1 MLISCVIHQP
11 RYSVFILFDELLLL
25 AKGGVTAYMGP
36 TEQMLPYF
44 NHIGFNIAEN
54 ENPADFMLDVCAG
67 ALQRTG
73 HPDFKP
79 SDLWGVWQENG
90 CPP

>member
-1 MLISCVIHQP
+1 MLISAVIHQP

-25 AKGGVTAYMGP
+25 DKGGVTAYMGP

-44 NHIGFNIAEN
+44 NDLGFSLTTN

-67 ALQRTG
+67 FIPRRD
-73 HPDFKP
+73 HPGFRP
-79 SDLWGVWQENG
+79 SVRKLSIL
-90 CPP
+90 